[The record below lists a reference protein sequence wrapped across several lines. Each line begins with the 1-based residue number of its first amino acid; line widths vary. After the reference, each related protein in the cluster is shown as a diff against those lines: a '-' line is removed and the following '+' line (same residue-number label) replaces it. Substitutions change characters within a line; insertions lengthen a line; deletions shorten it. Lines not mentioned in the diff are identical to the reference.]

1 VTLRV
6 RRLGYKGKD
15 VPLPIGQ
22 TSADVMLERDV
33 LQLEAQI
40 VTGQATTIERR
51 NLANAVAVV
60 NAADVNRV
68 PQASVETA
76 LQGKV
81 AGAVIQTNSGAP
93 GGGVQVRLRGIT
105 SINAASDPLYVVD
118 GVVMSNVAIPSNQ
131 NAITRAASGSNP
143 SLDQDAQV
151 NRIADVVPGD
161 IETVEVLKGAA
172 AAAIYGSRAA
182 NGVVL
187 ITTRRGRPGGTQFNF
202 TQRLG
207 WSELSNT
214 LGSRRFDSVD
224 EAVEVWGPAA
234 ANFFQPGRVFD
245 HERELADRKP
255 LLTETSLGVSGGN
268 ENTRYY
274 ASGLWKHDGGIIT
287 NTGYDKQSLRL
298 NLDQ

>member
-1 VTLRV
+1 MRKVGLLLFSLLALGLVSDAWAQRRVTGRVVTTDTKEPLIGASVVVVGSTLGTYTADDGSYSLSVPEDSVTLRV

-60 NAADVNRV
+60 SAADVNRV

-105 SINAASDPLYVVD
+105 SINAASIRCTSS
-118 GVVMSNVAIPSNQ
+118 M
-131 NAITRAASGSNP
+131 AS
-143 SLDQDAQV
+143 
-151 NRIADVVPGD
+151 
-161 IETVEVLKGAA
+161 
-172 AAAIYGSRAA
+172 
-182 NGVVL
+182 
-187 ITTRRGRPGGTQFNF
+187 
-202 TQRLG
+202 
-207 WSELSNT
+207 
-214 LGSRRFDSVD
+214 
-224 EAVEVWGPAA
+224 
-234 ANFFQPGRVFD
+234 
-245 HERELADRKP
+245 
-255 LLTETSLGVSGGN
+255 
-268 ENTRYY
+268 
-274 ASGLWKHDGGIIT
+274 
-287 NTGYDKQSLRL
+287 
-298 NLDQ
+298 